1 MEDMRSWK
9 DLPYSQSG
17 RVNIMKMAI
26 LPKAIHRFNAIPIKI
41 LTQLFTDLER
51 TILNFIWKNREPRIA
66 KTILYNKRTS
76 GSQAVL

>member
-66 KTILYNKRTS
+66 KTNLYNKRTS